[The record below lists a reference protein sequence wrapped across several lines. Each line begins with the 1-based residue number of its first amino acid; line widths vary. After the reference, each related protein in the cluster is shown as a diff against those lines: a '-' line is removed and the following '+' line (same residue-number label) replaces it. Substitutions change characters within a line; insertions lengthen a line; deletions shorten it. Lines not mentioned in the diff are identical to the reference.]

1 MNNQTDVSIKFKNS
15 VTGEEKLKRY
25 AATLGTI
32 KSLLDGMDK
41 GTIKQ
46 LENGSKGLSD
56 IKNGVKKATKDT
68 DKLGK
73 QLKTAF
79 DITLITK
86 FSKALGNTY
95 RNIVKFTN
103 ASMNYVESLN
113 LYQVAFEGDTKEADK
128 FINKLAEMYGLD
140 ENWLTRTVS
149 MSKQL
154 SNAMGLSADTGKK
167 LSKALTQLSIDT
179 SSLYN
184 IEPSEAV
191 SKFSSALAGQ
201 TKPVRSLGADI
212 TQTTLQQTLTNLGI
226 DKSIVNLSY
235 AEKRLTIVISLMQQL
250 SKVTNDWGKTIES
263 PANQTR
269 ILSEQWERLTRSVGN
284 IFLPVLTKILP
295 YLNAILMVLTEI
307 INAIAALLGFNI
319 KDFDIIQYCNTWE
332 DACRIADKM
341 NG

>member
-56 IKNGVKKATKDT
+56 IKNGVKKVTKDT

-79 DITLITK
+79 DITVITR

-149 MSKQL
+149 MFKQL

-191 SKFSSALAGQ
+191 SKFSSALAG
-201 TKPVRSLGADI
+201 L
-212 TQTTLQQTLTNLGI
+212 
-226 DKSIVNLSY
+226 
-235 AEKRLTIVISLMQQL
+235 
-250 SKVTNDWGKTIES
+250 
-263 PANQTR
+263 
-269 ILSEQWERLTRSVGN
+269 IL
-284 IFLPVLTKILP
+284 IL
-295 YLNAILMVLTEI
+295 
-307 INAIAALLGFNI
+307 
-319 KDFDIIQYCNTWE
+319 
-332 DACRIADKM
+332 
-341 NG
+341 

>member
-56 IKNGVKKATKDT
+56 IKNGVKKVTKDT

-79 DITLITK
+79 DITVITK

-113 LYQVAFEGDTKEADK
+113 LYQVAFEGDTKEA
-128 FINKLAEMYGLD
+128 
-140 ENWLTRTVS
+140 
-149 MSKQL
+149 
-154 SNAMGLSADTGKK
+154 
-167 LSKALTQLSIDT
+167 
-179 SSLYN
+179 
-184 IEPSEAV
+184 
-191 SKFSSALAGQ
+191 
-201 TKPVRSLGADI
+201 
-212 TQTTLQQTLTNLGI
+212 
-226 DKSIVNLSY
+226 
-235 AEKRLTIVISLMQQL
+235 
-250 SKVTNDWGKTIES
+250 
-263 PANQTR
+263 
-269 ILSEQWERLTRSVGN
+269 
-284 IFLPVLTKILP
+284 
-295 YLNAILMVLTEI
+295 EI
-307 INAIAALLGFNI
+307 GRAHV
-319 KDFDIIQYCNTWE
+319 
-332 DACRIADKM
+332 
-341 NG
+341 